1 MCACVHARMHGC
13 VSLCRPNVGEYVCVY
28 EKKAEDSTFQ
38 CFWAVAVFLLALV
51 VTACSCGGVE
61 ISVYNAWAGV

>member
-1 MCACVHARMHGC
+1 M
-13 VSLCRPNVGEYVCVY
+13 Y